1 MKTLYTSTLILISC
15 FLLQSC
21 LVKSRPN
28 MDFVQHNSI
37 SKGAEIVS
45 VKVPGLLLN
54 PFLKSS
60 IKELEEEDPM
70 IAMLLKKLKSLKVMT
85 ISNDKKGL
93 LMKDFNKY
101 LAKNK
106 FEEMAS
112 IHSEGSVV
120 SINGK
125 MKGDRIKRLMLGI
138 ADDDELVFLD
148 IKSDLD
154 LNELAQMISYYEQ
167 KQEKQKQEKM

>member
-1 MKTLYTSTLILISC
+1 
-15 FLLQSC
+15 
-21 LVKSRPN
+21 

-138 ADDDELVFLD
+138 ADEDELVFLD

>member
-1 MKTLYTSTLILISC
+1 
-15 FLLQSC
+15 
-21 LVKSRPN
+21 

-112 IHSEGSVV
+112 VYSDGSVV

-167 KQEKQKQEKM
+167 KQEKQKQDKM

>member
-1 MKTLYTSTLILISC
+1 
-15 FLLQSC
+15 
-21 LVKSRPN
+21 

-54 PFLKSS
+54 PFLKGS

-112 IHSEGSVV
+112 VYSDGSIV

>member
-1 MKTLYTSTLILISC
+1 
-15 FLLQSC
+15 
-21 LVKSRPN
+21 
-28 MDFVQHNSI
+28 
-37 SKGAEIVS
+37 
-45 VKVPGLLLN
+45 
-54 PFLKSS
+54 
-60 IKELEEEDPM
+60 
-70 IAMLLKKLKSLKVMT
+70 
-85 ISNDKKGL
+85 
-93 LMKDFNKY
+93 MKDFNKY

-138 ADDDELVFLD
+138 ADEDELVFLD